1 MKKVI
6 LSTLSVAVL
15 GLGFTSIAEEEKTTE
30 GVKQEATSI
39 KLPFD
44 PRNIKKAQEA
54 YNKAKKAGDEVKG
67 QVDAMLLLLRG
78 EEPAS
83 GDQER

>member
-54 YNKAKKAGDEVKG
+54 YNKAGDRVKG
-67 QVDAMLLLLRG
+67 QVDATLILFRG
-78 EEPAS
+78 EKPAS
-83 GDQER
+83 VDQVR

>member
-30 GVKQEATSI
+30 EVKQEATS

-54 YNKAKKAGDEVKG
+54 YNKAGDRVKG
-67 QVDAMLLLLRG
+67 QVDATLILFRG
-78 EEPAS
+78 EEPDS
-83 GDQER
+83 GDQVR